1 MIQYDATWD
10 EVMEYLIKRG
20 KNGLGFTLEYHCI
33 TGGRFNTAGMEP
45 ISSTG
50 FNHHLDENDEN
61 IFKRKII
68 TEIRIEQIKLITE
81 KFKV

>member
-20 KNGLGFTLEYHCI
+20 KNGLGFSLEYHYI

-45 ISSTG
+45 IRSSG
-50 FNHHLDENDEN
+50 FSHHLDENS
-61 IFKRKII
+61 FKRKII
-68 TEIRIEQIKLITE
+68 TEIRIEQMQLAAE